1 MDRLC
6 EFHHNICVTENLLAG
21 FRMEKYSRKTNEFMK
36 LGEIL
41 SLRMGIATNNTLLK
55 QDRKPVKCSFA
66 GKKIITI
73 FGCCILAAIAG
84 IITTTAAKFDDI
96 EAFQHGH

>member
-21 FRMEKYSRKTNEFMK
+21 FRIEKYSRKTNEFMK
-36 LGEIL
+36 IGEIL

-55 QDRKPVKCSFA
+55 QDKTGKVLVCW
-66 GKKIITI
+66 KKIIAI